1 MTNHLHNVIDRGCSV
16 AKGERLGVDRERL
29 GVDRERLGVDRERLG
44 VDRAGLACDRGS
56 IVSRECLRR
65 VVHRLHPPV
74 IKNHGLTVRS
84 PLKGLEEELRYSVRF
99 N

>member
-1 MTNHLHNVIDRGCSV
+1 MTNHLHNVIDRGCLV
-16 AKGERLGVDRERL
+16 AKGGRLAPDRERL
-29 GVDRERLGVDRERLG
+29 GVDLGRLG

-56 IVSRECLRR
+56 IVSRECLKR